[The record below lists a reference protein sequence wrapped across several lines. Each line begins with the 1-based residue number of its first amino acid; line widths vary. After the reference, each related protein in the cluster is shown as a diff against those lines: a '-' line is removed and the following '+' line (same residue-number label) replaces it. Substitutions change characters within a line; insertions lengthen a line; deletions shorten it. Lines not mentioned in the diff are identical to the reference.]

1 MAEALPTQARVVV
14 VGGGVVGCSVAYHLA
29 KLGWRD
35 VVLLEQGRLT
45 SGTTW
50 HAAGLVGQM
59 RPNRTMTTMSRYGIE
74 LYAGL
79 EKETGLATGWKQCG
93 SVNVAATP
101 ERLIA
106 LKRTFANAASFGV
119 EAEFITPREA
129 GKLWP
134 LMRTDDLTGAVW
146 IPGDGKAN
154 PTDLTQS
161 LAKGARSGGARI
173 FEGVKVTGFA
183 VTNGRVRGV
192 ETASGAIA
200 CDYVVNCAGQ
210 WARALGRR
218 AGVNVPL
225 FSAEHFYIVTRKI
238 PGVTPDLPVMRDPDG
253 FIYYKEEVGGL
264 VMGGFEPVA
273 KPWGMDGIPEN
284 FEFQLLPE
292 DWDQFEPLMRN
303 ALHRTPVLET
313 TEVRQLLNGA
323 ESFTPDGNFI
333 LGEAPELAGFFVA
346 AGFNSAGIANAG
358 GAGRLTAEWIVGGAP
373 SVDLWELDIR
383 RFAGFHANRRFLA
396 ERTVETLGLHYA
408 MRWPRLELVSA
419 RPLRRSPL
427 YDRLAAKGARFG
439 SKMGW
444 ERPNY
449 FAPAELGELAYGF
462 EKPEWLPFCLEEQ
475 RAARDGVALFD
486 QTSFAKLLLKGR
498 DATAV
503 LQRLCANDVDI
514 ATGRMV
520 YTAMLNERGGYE
532 TDLTAMRLAADEF
545 LIVTGTAQATRDM
558 DWIARHIGDAF
569 ATIADVTSSWAV
581 LSVMGPL
588 AQKLLRQVSPDD
600 IGAFAAGEAREIDLG
615 LARVRAA
622 RMSYIGGP
630 GIELYIPSECAA
642 HVYETLAA
650 AGAEFGARDAGYYAI
665 DALRIE
671 AGRRAFGAELGPDET
686 PLEAGLLYTVKFD
699 KGDFI
704 GRDALVKQREA
715 GARKRLAILAL
726 DDADAFPWGGEPVL
740 RDGAPVGEVTSAG
753 YSRRLGRAIVM
764 AYVRGTEPVTREHVL
779 AGRYEID
786 IAGTRFGAAA
796 QAKPVFA

>member
-1 MAEALPTQARVVV
+1 MTENLPTHARVVI
-14 VGGGVVGCSVAYHLA
+14 VGGGVIGCSVAYHLTR
-29 KLGWRD
+29 LGWRD

-45 SGTTW
+45 AGTTW

-59 RPNRTMTTMSRYGIE
+59 RPNRTMTAMSRYGIE

-119 EAEFITPREA
+119 EAEFISPSEA

-134 LMRTDDLTGAVW
+134 LMRTDDLAGAVW

-161 LAKGARSGGARI
+161 LAKGARSGGARLI
-173 FEGVKVTGFA
+173 EGTKVTGFD
-183 VTNGRVRGV
+183 VKQGRVAGV
-192 ETASGAIA
+192 HTAEGDIE
-200 CDYVVNCAGQ
+200 CEYVVACAGQ
-210 WARALGRR
+210 WSRALGKL

-238 PGVTPDLPVMRDPDG
+238 EGVTPDLPVMRDPDG

-264 VMGGFEPVA
+264 LMGGFEPVA

-284 FEFQLLPE
+284 FEFQLLAE
-292 DWDQFEPLMRN
+292 DWDQFEPLMKA

-313 TEVRQLLNGA
+313 TEVRQLLNGP

-333 LGEAPELAGFFVA
+333 LGEAPELMGYFVV

-373 SVDLWELDIR
+373 SVDLWDLDIR
-383 RFAGFHANRRFLA
+383 RFAPFHGNRRFLA

-419 RPLRRSPL
+419 RKLRRSPL

-449 FAPAELGELAYGF
+449 FVPGASGELPYGF
-462 EKPEWLPFCLEEQ
+462 AKPAWLPFCLDEQ
-475 RAARDGVALFD
+475 RAAREGVALFD
-486 QTSFAKLLLKGR
+486 QTSFAKLLLQGR
-498 DATAV
+498 DACAV
-503 LQRLCANDVDI
+503 LQRICANDMDV
-514 ATGRMV
+514 APGRMV
-520 YTAMLNERGGYE
+520 YTAMLNQRGGYE
-532 TDLTAMRLAADEF
+532 TDLTAMRLAADAF
-545 LIVTGTAQATRDM
+545 LIVTGTAQATRDK

-569 ATIADVTSSWAV
+569 ATVTDVTSAWAV
-581 LSVMGPL
+581 ISVMGPR
-588 AQKLLRQVSPDD
+588 AEALLRKVSPDD
-600 IGAFAAGEAREIDLG
+600 IAGFAPGEAREIDLG

-622 RMSYIGGP
+622 RMSYIGGK
-630 GIELYIPSECAA
+630 GVELYVPSECAL
-642 HVYETLAA
+642 HVYDTLAE
-650 AGAEFGARDAGYYAI
+650 AGAEFGVRDAGYYAI

-671 AGRRAFGAELGPDET
+671 AGRRAFAAELGPDET

-704 GRDALVKQREA
+704 GREALLRHREA
-715 GARKRLAILAL
+715 GPRKRLAMLAL
-726 DDADAFPWGGEPVL
+726 DDAEAFPWGGEPVL
-740 RDGAPVGEVTSAG
+740 RDGVAVGEVTSAG
-753 YSRRLGRAIVM
+753 YSVTLGRALVM
-764 AYVRGTEPVTREHVL
+764 AYVRGEAPVTREHVL
-779 AGRYEID
+779 QGSYAID
-786 IAGTRFGAAA
+786 IAGERFGATV
-796 QAKPVFA
+796 QAKPIVS

>member
-1 MAEALPTQARVVV
+1 MTKTLPSQARIVI
-14 VGGGVVGCSVAYHLA
+14 VGGGVVGCSVAYHLT

-35 VVLLEQGRLT
+35 VVLVEQGRLT

-101 ERLIA
+101 ERLVA

-119 EAEFITPREA
+119 EAEFITPSEA
-129 GKLWP
+129 GRLWP

-161 LAKGARSGGARI
+161 LAKGARSGGAKI
-173 FEGVKVTGFA
+173 IEGVRVTGFA
-183 VTNGRVRGV
+183 VKNGRVAGV
-192 ETASGAIA
+192 ETAQGSIA
-200 CDYVVNCAGQ
+200 CEYVVNCGGQ

-264 VMGGFEPVA
+264 LMGGFEPVA
-273 KPWGMDGIPEN
+273 KPWGIDGIPDD

-292 DWDQFEPLMRN
+292 DWDQFEPLMQA

-313 TEVRQLLNGA
+313 IEVRQLLNGP

-333 LGEAPELAGFFVA
+333 LGEAPELRGFFVA

-408 MRWPRLELVSA
+408 MRWPRLELSSA
-419 RPLRRSPL
+419 RKLRRSPL

-449 FAPAELGELAYGF
+449 FAPRDLGELPYGF
-462 EKPEWLPFCLEEQ
+462 GKPAWLPFCLDEQ

-498 DATAV
+498 DAVSV
-503 LQRLCANDVDI
+503 LQRLCANDMDVAI
-514 ATGRMV
+514 GRIV
-520 YTAMLNERGGYE
+520 YTAMLNERAGYE
-532 TDLTAMRLAADEF
+532 TDLTAMRIATDEF
-545 LIVTGTAQATRDM
+545 LIVTGTAQATRDR

-569 ATIADVTSSWAV
+569 ATISDVTSAWAV
-581 LSVMGPL
+581 VSVMGPL
-588 AQKLLRQVSPDD
+588 AHALLAKVSPDD
-600 IGAFAAGEAREIDLG
+600 IAGFAPGEMREIDLG
-615 LARVRAA
+615 LARVHAA
-622 RMSYIGGP
+622 RMSYVGGP
-630 GIELYIPSECAA
+630 GIELYIPSECAC
-642 HVYETLAA
+642 HVYDTLAE
-650 AGAEFGARDAGYYAI
+650 AGAELGAADAGYYAI

-686 PLEAGLLYTVKFD
+686 PLEAGLLHAVKFD

-704 GRDALVKQREA
+704 GRDALLKQRES
-715 GARKRLAILAL
+715 GARKRLAMLVL
-726 DDADAFPWGGEPVL
+726 DDPDAFPWGGEPVL
-740 RDGAPVGEVTSAG
+740 RDGAPVGEVTSSG
-753 YSRRLGRAIVM
+753 YSRKLGRAIVM
-764 AYVRGTEPVTREHVL
+764 TYVRGAAPVTREHVL
-779 AGRYEID
+779 SGTYEID
-786 IAGTRFGAAA
+786 IAGTRFSAVA
-796 QAKPVFA
+796 QAKPVFS

>member
-1 MAEALPTQARVVV
+1 MTKTLPSQARIVI
-14 VGGGVVGCSVAYHLA
+14 VGGGVVGCSVAYHLT

-35 VVLLEQGRLT
+35 VVLVEQGRLT

-101 ERLIA
+101 ERLVA

-129 GKLWP
+129 GRLWP

-161 LAKGARSGGARI
+161 LAKGARSGGAKI
-173 FEGVKVTGFA
+173 IEGVRVTGFA
-183 VTNGRVRGV
+183 VKNGRVAGV
-192 ETASGAIA
+192 ETAQGSIA
-200 CDYVVNCAGQ
+200 CEYVVNCGGQ

-264 VMGGFEPVA
+264 LMGGFEPIA
-273 KPWGMDGIPEN
+273 KPWGVDGIPDD

-292 DWDQFEPLMRN
+292 DWDQFEPLMRA

-313 TEVRQLLNGA
+313 IEVRQLLNGP

-333 LGEAPELAGFFVA
+333 LGEAPELRGFFVA

-408 MRWPRLELVSA
+408 MRWPRLELSSA
-419 RPLRRSPL
+419 RKLRRSPL
-427 YDRLAAKGARFG
+427 FDRLAAKGARFG

-449 FAPAELGELAYGF
+449 FAPAALGELPYSF
-462 EKPEWLPFCLEEQ
+462 EKPAWLPFCLDEQ

-498 DATAV
+498 DAVSV
-503 LQRLCANDVDI
+503 LQRLCANDMDVAI
-514 ATGRMV
+514 GRMV
-520 YTAMLNERGGYE
+520 YTAMLNERAGYE
-532 TDLTAMRLAADEF
+532 TDLTAMRIASDEF
-545 LIVTGTAQATRDM
+545 LIVTGTAQATRDQ

-569 ATIADVTSSWAV
+569 ATISDVTSAWAV
-581 LSVMGPL
+581 VSVMGPL
-588 AQKLLRQVSPDD
+588 AHALLAKVSPDD
-600 IGAFAAGEAREIDLG
+600 IAGFALGEMREVDLG

-630 GIELYIPSECAA
+630 GIELYIPSECAS
-642 HVYETLAA
+642 HVYDALAE
-650 AGAEFGARDAGYYAI
+650 AGAELGAADAGYYAI

-686 PLEAGLLYTVKFD
+686 PLEAGLLHAVKFD

-704 GRDALVKQREA
+704 GRGALLKQRES
-715 GARKRLAILAL
+715 GARKRLAMLVL
-726 DDADAFPWGGEPVL
+726 DDPDAFPWGGEPVL
-740 RDGAPVGEVTSAG
+740 RDGAPVGEVTSSG
-753 YSRRLGRAIVM
+753 YSRKLGRAIVM
-764 AYVRGTEPVTREHVL
+764 TAVRGAAPVTREHVL
-779 AGRYEID
+779 SGTYEID
-786 IAGTRFGAAA
+786 IAGTRFSAVA
-796 QAKPVFA
+796 QAKPVFS